1 MMILASASVTILAPR
16 INLPQIMP
24 QVKRFI
30 NLFHRRTELKKMP
43 EKGIHGGRV
52 WCKKKPG
59 PRRKPGE
66 GLIVEGTG
74 E

>member
-1 MMILASASVTILAPR
+1 
-16 INLPQIMP
+16 MP